1 MTGTDRQADVAPEE
15 EIDLEARLPS
25 DEPGADLGEAYARAR
40 ADDDAEDRIA
50 DASGPRVTD
59 AYRSGS

>member
-1 MTGTDRQADVAPEE
+1 MTGTDRGADVAPEE
-15 EIDLEARLPS
+15 AIDREARLPS
-25 DEPGADLGEAYARAR
+25 DEPASDLGEAYDRAR
-40 ADDDAEDRIA
+40 ADDGGDDRVA